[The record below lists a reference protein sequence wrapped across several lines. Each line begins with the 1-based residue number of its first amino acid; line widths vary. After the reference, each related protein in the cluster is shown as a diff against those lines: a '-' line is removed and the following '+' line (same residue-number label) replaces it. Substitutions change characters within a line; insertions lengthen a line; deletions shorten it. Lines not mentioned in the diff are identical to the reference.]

1 MDFYNLFFVVANN
14 RMLATMGVNGRQR
27 F

>member
-1 MDFYNLFFVVANN
+1 MDFYNLFSVVANN
-14 RMLATMGVNGRQR
+14 RMLSTMGVNGRQR